1 MLSVSFIF
9 TGQFEKCLQM
19 KPEYAIVQ
27 DQFAIAIT
35 ASFQETLTA
44 YDVVGRIPREISRF
58 FRYF

>member
-1 MLSVSFIF
+1 
-9 TGQFEKCLQM
+9 M

-44 YDVVGRIPREISRF
+44 YDVVGHVEEPADFSGTF
-58 FRYF
+58 